1 VAVAPEEAVTFADVE
16 GAARALAGRV
26 RETPVLSAGELSR
39 RVGTRVLLKAE
50 NLQLTGSFK
59 ARGATHKIRGLS
71 REQLECGVV
80 AASAGNHAQAVAF
93 AAREA
98 GARAVLVMPQQAP
111 LAKVA
116 AVQQYGGEVRF
127 VDGGYDEAQAEARRL
142 ADAEGFTVVHAF
154 DQPEVVAGQ
163 GTIGLEIA
171 RQAPDVKLVVVPLG
185 GGGLASGIGLAVSE
199 WLPGA
204 RVVGVQAE
212 ACAPYIDS
220 LVAHRPIGAR
230 SANTICDG
238 IAVKR
243 PGDFTLPLVERYV
256 DEVVT
261 VSDDEVAEAMVMLLE
276 RTKLVVEGAGAVAV
290 AALMQGRVQVP
301 EQGDVCA
308 VLSGGNVDAS
318 LLSECIRLGET
329 AAGRRMVL
337 STVVPDRPGALAGLL
352 RVVAEHGGNIV
363 DVEHLRDGIDLH
375 VRETAIKLV
384 LQTRGPEANKEIL
397 DAARAEGFSM
407 KVERE
412 RPAQAG

>member
-1 VAVAPEEAVTFADVE
+1 MAVTRDAVTGQDIE
-16 GAARALAGRV
+16 DAAGLISGRV
-26 RETPVLSAGELSR
+26 RETPVVSAGELSR

-59 ARGATHKIRGLS
+59 ARGAFNAIGRLPEEAL
-71 REQLECGVV
+71 RAGVV
-80 AASAGNHAQAVAF
+80 AASAGNHAQAVSF
-93 AAREA
+93 AAREF
-98 GARAVLVMPQQAP
+98 GARATIVMPAQAP

-127 VDGGYDEAQAEARRL
+127 VDGSYDEAGVEAARL
-142 ADAEGFTVVHAF
+142 AREEGFTQVHAF
-154 DQPEVVAGQ
+154 DAAEVVAGQ

-171 RQAPDVKLVVVPLG
+171 RQAPATRLVVVPLG
-185 GGGLASGIGLAVSE
+185 GGGLASGVGIAVAE
-199 WLPGA
+199 RLPGA
-204 RVVGVQAE
+204 RVIGVQAE

-256 DEVVT
+256 HEVVT
-261 VSDDEVAEAMVMLLE
+261 VSDDEVAEAMVLLLE
-276 RTKLVVEGAGAVAV
+276 RSKLVVEGAGAVAV
-290 AALMQGRVQVP
+290 AALMQGCVEAP
-301 EQGDVCA
+301 PDGEVCA

-318 LLSECIRLGET
+318 LLSEAIRLGET
-329 AAGRRMVL
+329 AAGRRVVI

-352 RVVAEHGGNIV
+352 SVVADRGANVV

-384 LQTRGPEANKEIL
+384 LQTRGTEHSDEIIA
-397 DAARAEGFSM
+397 AAREEGFPIR
-407 KVERE
+407 VEHE
-412 RPAQAG
+412 P

>member
-1 VAVAPEEAVTFADVE
+1 MQDVEEA
-16 GAARALAGRV
+16 ARLISGHV
-26 RETPVLSAGELSR
+26 RDTPLVAAGELGR
-39 RVGTRVLLKAE
+39 RVGARVVLKAE

-59 ARGATHKIRGLS
+59 MRGAVNSIRRLS
-71 REQLECGVV
+71 PEALRSGVV
-80 AASAGNHAQAVAF
+80 AASAGNHAQAVAC
-93 AAREA
+93 AARAA
-98 GARAVLVMPQQAP
+98 GARAVLVMPAQAP

-116 AVQQYGGEVRF
+116 AVRQYGGEVRLI
-127 VDGGYDEAQAEARRL
+127 DGGFDEAGHEARRT
-142 ADAEGFTVVHAF
+142 AEHEGLTVVHAF
-154 DQPEVVAGQ
+154 DAPEVVAGQ

-171 RQAPDVKLVVVPLG
+171 RRAPQVKLIVVPLG
-185 GGGLASGIGLAVSE
+185 GGGLASGIALAAAAK
-199 WLPGA
+199 LDGA

-220 LVAHRPIGAR
+220 LAAHRPVGAR

-261 VSDDEVAEAMVMLLE
+261 VTDDEVAEAMVLLLE
-276 RTKLVVEGAGAVAV
+276 RSKLVVEGAGAVGV
-290 AALMQGRVQVP
+290 AALMQERVKTP
-301 EQGDVCA
+301 LRGEICA

-352 RVVAEHGGNIV
+352 RVVAEQGGNVV
-363 DVEHLRDGIDLH
+363 DVEHLRDGIEIH

-384 LQTRGPEANKEIL
+384 LQTRGPDSNQEIL
-397 DAARAEGFSM
+397 DAARDAGFSVR
-407 KVERE
+407 VERD
-412 RPAQAG
+412 A